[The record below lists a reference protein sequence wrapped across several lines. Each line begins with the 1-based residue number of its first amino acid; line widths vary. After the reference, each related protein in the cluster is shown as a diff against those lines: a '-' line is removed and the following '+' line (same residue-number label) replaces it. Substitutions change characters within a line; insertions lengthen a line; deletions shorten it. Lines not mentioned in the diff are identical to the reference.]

1 MAVTTTGW
9 FSNSIPG
16 NVNIAADFDIFQKD
30 VLPRVAVGTRI
41 TRQDGAEFAYCHFGE
56 DTNVGLLVA
65 ADASESSENALANQ
79 VISPASANNTNDGTI
94 GSKFVEINL
103 DAATSDSSA
112 DRTTNDYAGGYL
124 TITSGTGLGYTYR
137 IKGNTASDVP
147 ADQNIRMEL
156 YEPLQL
162 AVDNTSDI
170 VIVGSPFANVETA
183 DAAADVVISG
193 VSLSNMDVSVASF
206 GWIQTKGIAN
216 ISVDAADVTL
226 GDIVALSADAPGEI
240 YTIGDSITDA
250 ISYDEEEIVGVALAT
265 TADGAFCPTKL
276 KLW

>member
-16 NVNIAADFDIFQKD
+16 KVNIAADFDIFQKD

-41 TRQDGAEFAYCHFGE
+41 TRQDGAEFAYTHFGE
-56 DTNVGLLVA
+56 DTNVGFLVA

-79 VISPASANNTNDGTI
+79 VISPASANDTSDGTI

-124 TITSGTGLGYTYR
+124 TITSGLGLGYTYR

-162 AVDNTSDI
+162 AVDATSDI
-170 VIVGSPFANVETA
+170 VIVGNPFANVETA
-183 DAAADVVISG
+183 DASADVVICG
-193 VSLSNMDVSVASF
+193 VSLSNMDISVASY
-206 GWIQTKGIAN
+206 GWVSTKGIAN
-216 ISVDAADVTL
+216 ILTDGSDITL
-226 GDIVALSADAPGEI
+226 GDVLALSADAPGEC
-240 YTIGDSITDA
+240 YTIGDSLTTG
-250 ISYDEEEIVGVALAT
+250 ISYDEEEIIGVALAT
-265 TADGAFCPTKL
+265 TADNAFCPVKL

>member
-1 MAVTTTGW
+1 MAVTTSGW

-65 ADASESSENALANQ
+65 ADASESSEDALANQ
-79 VISPASANNTNDGTI
+79 VISPASANDTSDGTI

-183 DAAADVVISG
+183 DDAADIVICG
-193 VSLSNMDVSVASF
+193 VSLSNMDVSVAAF
-206 GWIQTKGIAN
+206 GWVQTKGIAN
-216 ISVDAADVTL
+216 ISVDATDLTL

-240 YTIGDSITDA
+240 YTVGDSLTTGNEL
-250 ISYDEEEIVGVALAT
+250 DEEETVGVALAT
-265 TADGAFCPTKL
+265 TADAAFCPVKL